1 MRAPPASLLVFSL
14 LASAGVTSAARTTD
28 ALGEGLA
35 TSATAEVLVETSV
48 SASTGSVPSWLKGDL
63 LKQSASK
70 FEQGNFRLSHTFDGY
85 GKLLR
90 WRFHGGDNVTFRS
103 RFLRGNFFN
112 VSEKTDRICPARLLG
127 VVEPKQSELPALTNN
142 CSDNFNVNVFPIQK
156 DVVALADFAGG
167 LRVDMDDLTTT
178 RHAWKDTWGTYFD
191 KISAAHPATN
201 GKVVVNYVERINP
214 LAIAGV
220 GNHHLIV
227 YTVDSNN
234 GDSQTRTILQKIA
247 VKRLP
252 YIHSF
257 TVTENYVI
265 LAAAPLTWDLAKVMV
280 ADSILKSVSWRPEDG
295 TTIYVMRLDGSGG
308 VKQYT
313 SDAFFAFHHV
323 HGWEGGNAELSFD
336 VVANDMSGGGIPAQ
350 GLTVENLLDP
360 ERRNQMLASAELR
373 RYVLDLTQVGGHVN
387 YTTFPITDTQG
398 RNSTVFELPT
408 VSPSLPAG
416 SHYCFVYLWVPHAAG
431 SSRFGDL
438 ALMKKN
444 VCNASAPA
452 LTWQVEGHFPSEPIF
467 VPRQT
472 EEGERESL
480 DEDDGIVT
488 SVVWD
493 GEKKANYLLLLNA
506 KTMTTQATLY
516 CEGEWS
522 HSMSFGIHG
531 HFFPERNL
539 KLYSPSALDG
549 YSRDAMRKSDAENA

>member
-1 MRAPPASLLVFSL
+1 MIFYILYFLVG
-14 LASAGVTSAARTTD
+14 SAGAAPRLTATD

-35 TSATAEVLVETSV
+35 TSALAEVLLETPLRV
-48 SASTGSVPSWLKGDL
+48 ARGAVPAWLSGDL
-63 LKQSASK
+63 LKQSASQ
-70 FEQGNFRLSHTFDGY
+70 FESGGYRLSHTFDGF

-103 RFLRGNFFN
+103 RFLRGNFYN
-112 VSEKTDRICPARLLG
+112 VSARTERICPARLLG
-127 VVEPKQSELPALTNN
+127 VVEPEQSELPALTNN
-142 CSDNFNVNVFPIQK
+142 CSDNFNVNVFPVQS
-156 DVVALADFAGG
+156 DVIALADFSGG

-201 GKVVVNYVERINP
+201 GNVVVNYVERINP

-220 GNHHLIV
+220 GDHHIIV
-227 YTVDSNN
+227 YTVDSR
-234 GDSQTRTILQKIA
+234 GDAQTRSILHKIP

-280 ADSILKSVSWRPEDG
+280 AESILKSVSWRPEDG
-295 TTIYVMRLDGSGG
+295 TTIYVMRLDGQGG

-323 HGWEGGNAELSFD
+323 HGWEGDDNSELTFD
-336 VVANDMSGGGIPAQ
+336 VVANDMSGGGIPAA
-350 GLTVENLLDP
+350 GLTVDNLLDP
-360 ERRNQMLASAELR
+360 TKRDQMLASAELR
-373 RYVLDLTQVGGHVN
+373 RYTLDLNQVGHVN
-387 YTTFPITDTQG
+387 YTTFPVIDTQG
-398 RNSTVFELPT
+398 RSSSVFELPT
-408 VSPSLPAG
+408 VNPSLPAG
-416 SHYCFVYLWVPHAAG
+416 SKYCFVYLWVPHAAG
-431 SSRFGDL
+431 SSEFGSL

-452 LTWQVEGHFPSEPIF
+452 LTWQVEDHFPSEPVF

-472 EEGERESL
+472 GGGGGGGGGGDANF

-493 GEKKANYLLLLNA
+493 GVKKANYLLLLDA
-506 KTMTTQATLY
+506 KTMTMQATLY
-516 CEGEWS
+516 CENEWS

-531 HFFPERNL
+531 HFFP
-539 KLYSPSALDG
+539 K
-549 YSRDAMRKSDAENA
+549 